1 MGSCVLAA
9 ALTVYCAPLPARG
22 RREVFRSLV
31 AVCEAHHLALGG
43 RGGGGV
49 GGGAEGLLSL
59 EKYAEYMLG
68 KV

>member
-22 RREVFRSLV
+22 RREVLRSLV
-31 AVCEAHHLALGG
+31 AVCEAHHLAPTGQ
-43 RGGGGV
+43 GGGV

-59 EKYAEYMLG
+59 ENYAEYMLG